1 MIVCHILG
9 RYHGCLPHRYGN
21 PPQPIRR
28 LSPAVT
34 MPNVVNG
41 IQNLWLLVL
50 AQQVE
55 LAKSCQVP
63 TTEVDTAVDYPS

>member
-1 MIVCHILG
+1 
-9 RYHGCLPHRYGN
+9 
-21 PPQPIRR
+21 
-28 LSPAVT
+28 VT

-55 LAKSCQVP
+55 RSCQVP

>member
-1 MIVCHILG
+1 
-9 RYHGCLPHRYGN
+9 
-21 PPQPIRR
+21 
-28 LSPAVT
+28 

-55 LAKSCQVP
+55 LANVQ
-63 TTEVDTAVDYPS
+63 AVLSGANNGSGHRS